1 MPRLSLGFS
10 ASTRG
15 ALCGLA
21 AAALFGLSAPLAKP
35 LLGTTEPLTLAG
47 LLYVGGGFALSAASA
62 LRRHTH
68 EAPLQRQDVP
78 RLGLLILAGGVVGP
92 VLMLVALQRASASA
106 VSLLLNLEGPF
117 TLALAALAFG
127 EHVGWRGVAS
137 LLAVVAGAVVLAL
150 PSGPVQLS
158 LGAALC
164 VAGACLAWGLDNNLT
179 RTLSLR
185 DPLALVRAKT
195 LGAGACTLAL
205 ARLTGQAWPSLRTT
219 LLALGLGA
227 ASYGTSILLDA
238 YALRLLG
245 AAREAAYFATAPFL
259 GALGAVLLLGEQ
271 LSASTLLAGAFMAVG
286 VWLLLSERHGH
297 AHTHQAVAHEH
308 RHVHDVHHQHP
319 HLGPYTEPHSHPH
332 QHAQLT
338 HDHPHVPDAHHHHR
352 H

>member
-1 MPRLSLGFS
+1 VSGVSQS
-10 ASTRG
+10 ASARG
-15 ALCGLA
+15 ALCGLT

-35 LLGTTEPLTLAG
+35 LLSATGPLTLAG
-47 LLYVGGGFALSAASA
+47 LLYLGGGLALSVAAA
-62 LRRHTH
+62 LRRRVR
-68 EAPLQRQDVP
+68 EAPVRREDVP
-78 RLGLLILAGGVVGP
+78 TLGLLILAGGVVGP

-137 LLAVVAGAVVLAL
+137 LLAVVSGAVVLAL

-185 DPLALVRAKT
+185 DPVALVRAKT

-205 ARLTGQAWPSLRTT
+205 ARLFGQAWPSLRTT

-259 GALGAVLLLGEQ
+259 GALGAVLLLGER
-271 LSASTLLAGAFMAVG
+271 LSAGTLLAGGVMAVG
-286 VWLLLSERHGH
+286 VGLLLSERHGH
-297 AHTHQAVAHEH
+297 SHTHQAVTHEH
-308 RHVHDVHHQHP
+308 RHTHDVHHQHT
-319 HLGPYTEPHSHPH
+319 HAGPFTEPHSHPH
-332 QHAQLT
+332 QHAPLT

>member
-1 MPRLSLGFS
+1 MS

-35 LLGTTEPLTLAG
+35 LLSTTAPLTLAG
-47 LLYVGGGFALSAASA
+47 LLYLGGGLALSAASA
-62 LRRHTH
+62 LRRHPN
-68 EAPLQRQDVP
+68 EAPLRRSDVP
-78 RLGLLILAGGVVGP
+78 LLGLLILAGGVVGP
-92 VLMLVALQRASASA
+92 VLMLVALQRSSASA

-117 TLALAALAFG
+117 TLALAALVFS

-137 LLAVVAGAVVLAL
+137 LLAVVTGAVVLAL
-150 PSGPVQLS
+150 PGGSLQLP
-158 LGAALC
+158 LTGALC
-164 VAGACLAWGLDNNLT
+164 AAGACLAWGLDNNLT

-195 LGAGACTLAL
+195 LGAGACTLAV
-205 ARLTGQAWPSLRTT
+205 ARLTGQPVPAFRT
-219 LLALGLGA
+219 LGLALLLGA

-259 GALGAVLLLGEQ
+259 GALGAVVLLHER
-271 LSASTLLAGAFMAVG
+271 LSWEVFLAGGCMAVG
-286 VWLLLSERHGH
+286 VWLLLSERHRH
-297 AHTHQAVAHEH
+297 AHVHEALAHEH
-308 RHVHDVHHQHP
+308 RHTHDAHHQHRHAEP
-319 HLGPYTEPHSHPH
+319 FTEPHSHPH
-332 QHAQLT
+332 QHAPLT

>member
-1 MPRLSLGFS
+1 MS

-35 LLGTTEPLTLAG
+35 LLGTTAPLMLAG
-47 LLYVGGGFALSAASA
+47 LLYLGGGLALSVASA
-62 LRRHTH
+62 LRRHTN
-68 EAPLQRQDVP
+68 EAPLRRGDVP
-78 RLGLLILAGGVVGP
+78 VLGLLILAGGVVGP
-92 VLMLVALQRASASA
+92 VLMLVALQRSSASA

-117 TLALAALAFG
+117 TLALAALVFS

-137 LLAVVAGAVVLAL
+137 LVAVVAGAVVLAL
-150 PSGPVQLS
+150 PSGGLQLP
-158 LGAALC
+158 LTGVLC
-164 VAGACLAWGLDNNLT
+164 AVGACLAWGLDNNLT

-205 ARLTGQAWPSLRTT
+205 ARLTGQTLPALRT
-219 LLALGLGA
+219 LVFALVLGA

-259 GALGAVLLLGEQ
+259 GALGAVVLLGEP
-271 LSASTLLAGAFMAVG
+271 LLASTLLAGACMAVG
-286 VWLLLSERHGH
+286 VWLLLSERHRH
-297 AHTHQAVAHEH
+297 AHSHEAVAHEH
-308 RHVHDVHHQHP
+308 RHTHDAHHQHR
-319 HLGPYTEPHSHPH
+319 HAGPFTEPHSHPH
-332 QHAQLT
+332 QHAPLT

>member
-1 MPRLSLGFS
+1 MPTS

-35 LLGTTEPLTLAG
+35 LLGSTGPLTLAG
-47 LLYVGGGFALSAASA
+47 LLYLGGGLALTVASA
-62 LRRHTH
+62 LRRHTT
-68 EAPLQRQDVP
+68 EAPLQRGDVP
-78 RLGLLILAGGVVGP
+78 RVGLLILCGGIVGP
-92 VLMLVALQRASASA
+92 VLMLLALSRASASS

-127 EHVGWRGVAS
+127 EHVGWRGLAS
-137 LLAVVAGAVVLAL
+137 LGAVVAGAAVLAL
-150 PSGPVQLS
+150 PTASGWLPPL
-158 LGAALC
+158 AALC
-164 VAGACLAWGLDNNLT
+164 VVGACLAWGLDNNLT
-179 RTLSLR
+179 RSLALR
-185 DPLALVRAKT
+185 DPVALVRIKT
-195 LGAGACTLAL
+195 LGAGACTLTVAL
-205 ARLTGQAWPSLRTT
+205 LAGQRLPAWRTT
-219 LLALGLGA
+219 LFALALGA

-259 GALGAVLLLGEQ
+259 GALGAVLLLKEP
-271 LSASTLLAGAFMAVG
+271 LAPTTLVAGGLMAVG

-297 AHTHQAVAHEH
+297 AHTHEPVVHEH
-308 RHVHDVHHQHP
+308 RHVHDVHHQHA
-319 HLGPYTEPHSHPH
+319 HQGTVIEPHSHPH
-332 QHAQLT
+332 QHTPLT